1 MAPKGVFRT
10 CYDRVEDEALI
21 GRPHQVR
28 RGADEQREER
38 AGDDA
43 PLHTGARA
51 REKRESSIN
60 SAWARSMLSRAC
72 LVKPSHIYITYVL
85 NQRFKKGILFE

>member
-1 MAPKGVFRT
+1 MAFSINMAPKGVFRT

-51 REKRESSIN
+51 RE
-60 SAWARSMLSRAC
+60 
-72 LVKPSHIYITYVL
+72 T
-85 NQRFKKGILFE
+85 